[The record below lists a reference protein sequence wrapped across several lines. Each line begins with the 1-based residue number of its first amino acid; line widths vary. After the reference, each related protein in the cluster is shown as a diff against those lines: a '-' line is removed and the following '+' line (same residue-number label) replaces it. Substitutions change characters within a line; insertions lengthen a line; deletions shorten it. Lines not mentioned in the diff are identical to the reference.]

1 MNILHFIGPDLHSTE
16 VKYVIAFFFGLLLP
30 ESEMTHQ
37 LKLLLLEKSAEYVKL
52 LLLIPFHKF
61 DRWTVMHWQESL
73 VIHIK

>member
-1 MNILHFIGPDLHSTE
+1 MLSH
-16 VKYVIAFFFGLLLP
+16 FFGLSLP

-37 LKLLLLEKSAEYVKL
+37 LKLFLLKKSAEYVKL
-52 LLLIPFHKF
+52 LLLIPFQKF